1 MTTVN
6 KYRFNIKQNDRYLN
20 IPIEIKTD
28 MLGRDDLVDK
38 YEEEVLQ
45 EVINPIEDFEVTR
58 YAHKDW
64 VKDNEIQSSIEYEFY
79 FYNRNTDIVNETS
92 TSTSI
97 YVNDYKF
104 TENPNFSGEC
114 FTDAEI
120 YYGTNAFKRSFFKL
134 DLYDTPDSE
143 TQQLYLSIIIPTQQ
157 GKTRSSDTDPIISNP
172 QINGPTIPVVVPGGG
187 FDTGLSVIVEDENQS
202 LEIDSNMIFNDSY
215 KATFTN
221 CNSFTL
227 DLYLEVN
234 MYLNEMLPSLMAGN
248 SFSINWQNTT
258 CYEFTSVDTQV
269 VIPDPPLYT
278 YIDDINTFDTNDCGC
293 APPTPTPTPSSSGLP
308 PPAPP
313 WPPGPSP
320 SVTPTPSISTQTIG
334 TGGDINNN
342 PQGFGQGEDSSPIVA
357 PPNVQ
362 IRKPNFLLDFIGD
375 KEGYFIYWLKNPN
388 YIDIDTFYMG
398 AKFFNAK
405 TGQFSR
411 FLNQRQT
418 SLSER
423 FTFDKSKFFYYKV
436 QLDTDN
442 YVYEVLDTDTNQRV
456 GTNAEIKWYEYM
468 NPS

>member
-1 MTTVN
+1 MN

-64 VKDNEIQSSIEYEFY
+64 IKNNESQSSIEYEFY

-120 YYGTNAFKRSFFKL
+120 YYGVNSFKRSFFKL
-134 DLYDTPDSE
+134 DLYDTADSE

-157 GKTRSSDTDPIISNP
+157 GKTRSSDTDPIVSNP
-172 QINGPTIPVVVPGGG
+172 FVNGPTQSEDAPPGGYG
-187 FDTGLSVIVEDENQS
+187 SGLREIVEDDNQS

-215 KATFTN
+215 KATFTS
-221 CNSFTL
+221 CNSFTIER
-227 DLYLEVN
+227 YLEIN
-234 MYLNEMLPSLMAGN
+234 MYLDDIQPINN
-248 SFSINWQNTT
+248 NVSINFQGT
-258 CYEFTSVDTQV
+258 CYELTSVDTQV
-269 VIPDPPLYT
+269 VVEDPPLT
-278 YIDDINTFDTNDCGC
+278 EYIDSFNQFDIGDCGC
-293 APPTPTPTPSSSGLP
+293 IPPSPTPTISTSPIIPQPSWPAGPT
-308 PPAPP
+308 
-313 WPPGPSP
+313 P
-320 SVTPTPSISTQTIG
+320 SVTPTPTISPQTEG
-334 TGGDINNN
+334 SGGDINDN
-342 PQGFGQGEDSSPIVA
+342 PQGMGQGETSSPIVA

-388 YIDIDTFYMG
+388 YINIDTFYMG

-411 FLNQRQT
+411 FLNKRQT

-423 FTFDKSKFFYYKV
+423 FTFDKSKLFYYKV

-442 YVYEVLDTDTNQRV
+442 YVYEILNMETNQRV

-468 NPS
+468 NP

>member
-1 MTTVN
+1 VN
-6 KYRFNIKQNDRYLN
+6 KYRLDINSSDRFLN

-38 YEEEVLQ
+38 YEDEVLQ
-45 EVINPIEDFEVTR
+45 EVINPVEDFEVTR
-58 YAHKDW
+58 YSHKDW
-64 VKDNEIQSSIEYEFY
+64 IKDNEIQSSIEYEFY
-79 FYNRNTDIVNETS
+79 FYNRNTDIINETS

-120 YYGTNAFKRSFFKL
+120 YYGANSFKRSFFKL

-143 TQQLYLSIIIPTQQ
+143 TQQLYLSLILPTQQ
-157 GKTRSSDTDPIISNP
+157 GTTRSSDTNPIISNP
-172 QINGPTIPVVVPGGG
+172 FVNGPTQSEDAPPGGY
-187 FDTGLSVIVEDENQS
+187 DSGL
-202 LEIDSNMIFNDSY
+202 LEVDNNTIFSDSY
-215 KATFTN
+215 KATFTS
-221 CNSFTL
+221 CNSEIL
-227 DLYLEVN
+227 HLYLEIN
-234 MYLNEMLPSLMAGN
+234 MYLNEMLPSIMQGN
-248 SFSINWQNTT
+248 SFSINWQGNI
-258 CYEFTSVDTQV
+258 CYEFTSVDTLN
-269 VIPDPPLYT
+269 VIQDPPLYT
-278 YIDDINTFDTNDCGC
+278 YVDDVDDFNTNDCGC
-293 APPTPTPTPSSSGLP
+293 VQPTPTPSVSTSP
-308 PPAPP
+308 VIPQPSWPADPT
-313 WPPGPSP
+313 P
-320 SVTPTPSISTQTIG
+320 SVTPTPTISPQTEG
-334 TGGDINNN
+334 SGGDINNN
-342 PQGFGQGEDSSPIVA
+342 PQGNGQGETSSNIIA

-362 IRKPNFLLDFIGD
+362 IKKPNFLLDFIGD

-388 YIDIDTFYMG
+388 YIDIDTFYMS

-411 FLNQRQT
+411 FLNKRQT

-442 YVYEVLDTDTNQRV
+442 YVYEVLDSETNQRV
-456 GTNAEIKWYEYM
+456 GTNAEIKWFEYM